1 MPTVPT
7 VDTVS
12 KVSTVSAVYSAV
24 LPQPLMAFF
33 HFKYVLLGTGCHP
46 QKPENRDEQSHKSW
60 GEEGKEKY
68 QLRGDFAR
76 FTKKFLPQ
84 LKSTGDYG
92 RHRQAEKEGKK
103 HWSRR
108 EVKIHQNTTFV
119 PNETIFVILSLR
131 ANFLALY
138 RPRKPF

>member
-24 LPQPLMAFF
+24 LPQPLMVFF

-76 FTKKFLPQ
+76 FTKKFLPLTYLQ
-84 LKSTGDYG
+84 VIMEDIDKQKKKEKNTGVVE
-92 RHRQAEKEGKK
+92 R
-103 HWSRR
+103 
-108 EVKIHQNTTFV
+108 
-119 PNETIFVILSLR
+119 
-131 ANFLALY
+131 
-138 RPRKPF
+138 